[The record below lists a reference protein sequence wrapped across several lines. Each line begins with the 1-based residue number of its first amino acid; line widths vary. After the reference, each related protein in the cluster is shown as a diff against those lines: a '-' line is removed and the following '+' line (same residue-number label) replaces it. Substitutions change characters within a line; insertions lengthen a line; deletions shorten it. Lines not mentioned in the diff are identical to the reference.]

1 MPSIL
6 PCFEKPFNSDTYSG
20 FGFLS
25 KRILAA
31 AVLPSDGRSAEPRPD
46 NSPAS
51 LPSLVENKEAWRARA
66 APVSACLS

>member
-6 PCFEKPFNSDTYSG
+6 PCFEKPFNSDAYSG

-31 AVLPSDGRSAEPRPD
+31 AALPSDGRSAGPRPD
-46 NSPAS
+46 SSPVSPAR
-51 LPSLVENKEAWRARA
+51 PPPFPLVENKEA
-66 APVSACLS
+66 